1 MKGLKFYALGL
12 CAALLFNSCNMSNT
26 AKGGMIGGS
35 SGAALGSALGAILA
49 KSGNKGKWAGIAGA
63 AGAVAG
69 TTAGVLIGRKMDK
82 AKAEAERIANAQV
95 ESVVDGNGYQAVK
108 VTFDS
113 GILFQTG
120 KSALNAV
127 AQSSLNNF
135 ASNVLIPNSDMSV
148 GIIGYTDNA
157 GWKNSTAEQSKQKNQ
172 QLSQERAQS
181 VSSYL
186 LKQGVAAG
194 QIKEVAG
201 LGEDNPVADNSTA
214 AGKAQNRRVEVY
226 LYASDEMIKAAEA
239 GTLQ

>member
-12 CAALLFNSCNMSNT
+12 CALLCFDSCNMSNT

-49 KSGNKGKWAGIAGA
+49 KNGNKGKWAGIVGA

-82 AKAEAERIANAQV
+82 AKAEAEKIANAQV
-95 ESVVDGNGYQAVK
+95 EGVVDGNGYQAVK

-113 GILFQTG
+113 GILFGTS
-120 KSALNAV
+120 KHSLNAV
-127 AQSSLNNF
+127 AQSSLSNF
-135 ASNVLIPNSDMSV
+135 ANNVLIPNSDMSV
-148 GIIGYTDNA
+148 GVIGYTDNV
-157 GWKNSTAEQSKQKNQ
+157 GWKNSTAEESKAKNVE
-172 QLSQERAQS
+172 LSQKRAES

-186 LKQGVAAG
+186 LKQGVVNG
-194 QIKEVAG
+194 QIKEVVG
-201 LGEDNPVADNSTA
+201 LGEENPVADNSTA

>member
-12 CAALLFNSCNMSNT
+12 CAALLFNSCNMNNT
-26 AKGGMIGGS
+26 AKGGLIGGS
-35 SGAALGSALGAILA
+35 SGAALGGALGAILA

-63 AGAVAG
+63 VGAAAG
-69 TTAGVLIGRKMDK
+69 TTAGILIGKKMDK
-82 AKAEAERIANAQV
+82 AKAEAEKIANAQV
-95 ESVVDGNGYQAVK
+95 ESVTDGNGYQAVK

-148 GIIGYTDNA
+148 GIIGYTDNQ
-157 GWKNSTAEQSKQKNQ
+157 GWKNSTADQSKQKNQ
-172 QLSQERAQS
+172 QLSQQRAQA

-186 LKQGVAAG
+186 MKQGVTNA

-214 AGKAQNRRVEVY
+214 AGQAQNRRVEVY